1 MRAQVLESLPPVR
14 ESPVEILAP
23 GFNLTQPWA
32 WLQVSGER
40 ASRWEISLSHSL
52 FQISG
57 HF

>member
-40 ASRWEISLSHSL
+40 ASRWEISLS
-52 FQISG
+52 QISG